1 MKSLTFFLRTAL
13 AQFTTLLNALIRA
26 LQIQRRAQ
34 LIAVLIVSILIG
46 FLVARTVRSTRATQ
60 HQWTSQVSILVT
72 SRNVAVGE
80 SLTDANTHRVALPLA
95 IQPPDA
101 LTKIPPNAQTRIALS
116 SRTALSTSLII
127 RDNARIQ
134 IPSGWRG
141 VAMPT
146 DLVAPTVIAG
156 DHVDVVTADTVIAAG
171 ALVIEVSP
179 TNGITIAVPAE
190 SAAVVATASRNG
202 DASLVLAT

>member
-13 AQFTTLLNALIRA
+13 AQFTTLFNALIRA

-101 LTKIPPNAQTRIALS
+101 LTKIPTNARTRIALS

>member
-1 MKSLTFFLRTAL
+1 MKSLTFFLRTAI
-13 AQFTTLLNALIRA
+13 AQFTTLLNVLIRA

-34 LIAVLIVSILIG
+34 LIAVLVVSVIIG
-46 FLVARTVRSTRATQ
+46 FLVARTVHSTRATQ
-60 HQWTSQVSILVT
+60 QQWTSKVSILVT
-72 SRNVAVGE
+72 SRNLAAGE
-80 SLTDANTHRVALPLA
+80 SLTNENTQYVALPLE
-95 IQPPDA
+95 IQPDEA
-101 LTKIPPNAQTRIALS
+101 LTEIPTNARTRIALP
-116 SRTALSTSLII
+116 SRTALSTAMII

-156 DHVDVVTADTVIAAG
+156 DHVDVVSADAVITAG

>member
-1 MKSLTFFLRTAL
+1 MKSLTFFLRAAI
-13 AQFTTLLNALIRA
+13 AQFTTALNVLIRA

-34 LIAVLIVSILIG
+34 LIAVLVVSVVIG
-46 FLVARTVRSTRATQ
+46 FLVARTMHSTRATQ
-60 HQWTSQVSILVT
+60 HQWASQVSVLVT
-72 SRNVAVGE
+72 SSNIAAGE
-80 SLTDANTHRVALPLA
+80 SLTNANTHRVALPLS

-101 LTKIPPNAQTRIALS
+101 LTEIPTNARMRIALT
-116 SRTALSTSLII
+116 SRTALSTSMII
-127 RDNARIQ
+127 GDNARIQ

-141 VAMPT
+141 VAMPA

-179 TNGITIAVPAE
+179 TNGITIAVPTE

-202 DASLVLAT
+202 EASLVLAT

>member
-1 MKSLTFFLRTAL
+1 MKSLTFFLRTAI
-13 AQFTTLLNALIRA
+13 AQFTTLLNVLIRA

-34 LIAVLIVSILIG
+34 LIAVLVVSILIG
-46 FLVARTVRSTRATQ
+46 FLVARTVHSTRATQ
-60 HQWTSQVSILVT
+60 QQWTSKVSILVT
-72 SRNVAVGE
+72 SRNLAAGE
-80 SLTDANTHRVALPLA
+80 SLTNTNTHRIALPLA
-95 IQPPDA
+95 IQPDEA
-101 LTKIPPNAQTRIALS
+101 LTDIPTNARTRIALP
-116 SRTALSTSLII
+116 SRTALSTAMII

-156 DHVDVVTADTVIAAG
+156 DHVDVVSADAVIAAG
-171 ALVIEVSP
+171 ALVVEVSAN
-179 TNGITIAVPAE
+179 NGITIAVPAE

>member
-1 MKSLTFFLRTAL
+1 MKSLTFFLRTAI
-13 AQFTTLLNALIRA
+13 AQFTTLLNVLIRA

-34 LIAVLIVSILIG
+34 LIAVLVVSILIG
-46 FLVARTVRSTRATQ
+46 FLVARTVHSTRATQ
-60 HQWTSQVSILVT
+60 QQWTSKVSILVT
-72 SRNVAVGE
+72 SHNLAVGE
-80 SLTDANTHRVALPLA
+80 SLTNANTHRVALPLA
-95 IQPPDA
+95 IQPHEA
-101 LTKIPPNAQTRIALS
+101 LTDIPTNARTRIALP
-116 SRTALSTSLII
+116 SRTALSTAMII

-134 IPSGWRG
+134 IPTGWRG

-156 DHVDVVTADTVIAAG
+156 DHVDVVSADAVIAAG
-171 ALVIEVSP
+171 ALVIEVSAN
-179 TNGITIAVPAE
+179 NGITIAVPAE

>member
-34 LIAVLIVSILIG
+34 LIAVLVVSIVIG
-46 FLVARTVRSTRATQ
+46 FFVARTVHSTRAAQ
-60 HQWTSQVSILVT
+60 RQWTSQTSVLVT
-72 SRNVAVGE
+72 SRNLAAGE
-80 SLTDANTHRVALPLA
+80 SLTDANTHHVALPLA
-95 IQPPDA
+95 IQPQAA
-101 LTKIPPNAQTRIALS
+101 LTKIPDNARTRIALS
-116 SRTALSTSLII
+116 SRTALSTSMII

-146 DLVAPTVIAG
+146 DLVAPTVIVG
-156 DHVDVVTADTVIAAG
+156 DHVDVVSADAVIAAG
-171 ALVIEVSP
+171 ALVIEVSAK
-179 TNGITIAVPAE
+179 NGITIAVPAE

>member
-1 MKSLTFFLRTAL
+1 MKSLTFFLRTAI
-13 AQFTTLLNALIRA
+13 AQFTTLLNVLIRA

-34 LIAVLIVSILIG
+34 LIAVLVISVVIG
-46 FLVARTVRSTRATQ
+46 FLVARTVHATRTSQ
-60 HQWTSQVSILVT
+60 HQWASQTSVLVT
-72 SRNVAVGE
+72 TNNVAAGE
-80 SLTDANTHRVALPLA
+80 SLTNANTHRVALPLA

-101 LTKIPPNAQTRIALS
+101 LTEIPTNARMRLALS
-116 SRTALSTSLII
+116 SRTALTSSMII

-171 ALVIEVSP
+171 ALVIEVST

-190 SAAVVATASRNG
+190 SSAVVATASRNG

>member
-1 MKSLTFFLRTAL
+1 MKSLTFFLRTAI
-13 AQFTTLLNALIRA
+13 AQFTTLLNVLIRA
-26 LQIQRRAQ
+26 LQVQRRAQ
-34 LIAVLIVSILIG
+34 FIAVLVVSIVIG
-46 FLVARTVRSTRATQ
+46 FFVARTVHSTRASQ
-60 HQWTSQVSILVT
+60 HQWASQTSVLVT
-72 SRNVAVGE
+72 THNVAAGE
-80 SLTDANTHRVALPLA
+80 SLTNANTHRVALPLA
-95 IQPPDA
+95 IQPHDA
-101 LTKIPPNAQTRIALS
+101 LTEIPTNARMRLALS
-116 SRTALSTSLII
+116 SRTALTASMII
-127 RDNARIQ
+127 RNNARIQ

>member
-1 MKSLTFFLRTAL
+1 MKSLTFFLRTAI
-13 AQFTTLLNALIRA
+13 AQFTTLLNVLIRA

-34 LIAVLIVSILIG
+34 LIAVLVVSILIG
-46 FLVARTVRSTRATQ
+46 FLVARTVHSTRASQ
-60 HQWTSQVSILVT
+60 QQWTSKVSILVT
-72 SRNVAVGE
+72 SRNLAAGE
-80 SLTDANTHRVALPLA
+80 SLTNANTTRVALPLA
-95 IQPPDA
+95 IQPDEA
-101 LTKIPPNAQTRIALS
+101 LTDIPANARTRIALP
-116 SRTALSTSLII
+116 SRTALSSAMII

-156 DHVDVVTADTVIAAG
+156 DHVDVVSADAVIAAG

>member
-1 MKSLTFFLRTAL
+1 MKSLTFFLLTAL
-13 AQFTTLLNALIRA
+13 AQFNTLLNVLIRA

-34 LIAVLIVSILIG
+34 LIAVLVASILIG
-46 FLVARTVRSTRATQ
+46 FFVARTVHSTRTSQ
-60 HQWTSQVSILVT
+60 LQWTSQTSVLVT
-72 SRNVAVGE
+72 SRNLAAGE
-80 SLTDANTHRVALPLA
+80 SLTNANTHRVALPLA
-95 IQPPDA
+95 IQPHEA
-101 LTKIPPNAQTRIALS
+101 LTKIPTDARTRIALS
-116 SRTALSTSLII
+116 SRTALSTSMII
-127 RDNARIQ
+127 LDNARIQ

-156 DHVDVVTADTVIAAG
+156 DHVDVVSADTVIAAG

-179 TNGITIAVPAE
+179 ANGITIAVPAE
-190 SAAVVATASRNG
+190 SSAVVATASRNG

>member
-13 AQFTTLLNALIRA
+13 AQFTTLFNVLIRA

-34 LIAVLIVSILIG
+34 LIAVLVVSVVIG
-46 FLVARTVRSTRATQ
+46 FLVARTVHSTRAT
-60 HQWTSQVSILVT
+60 HQQWASQVSILVT
-72 SRNVAVGE
+72 SRNVAAGE
-80 SLTDANTHRVALPLA
+80 SITNANTHRVALPLA

-101 LTKIPPNAQTRIALS
+101 LTKIPTNARSRIALS
-116 SRTALSTSLII
+116 ARTALSKSMIV

-156 DHVDVVTADTVIAAG
+156 DRVDVVSADAVIAAG
-171 ALVIEVSP
+171 ALVIEVSA

>member
-13 AQFTTLLNALIRA
+13 TQFTTLLNVLIRA

-34 LIAVLIVSILIG
+34 LIAVLVVSILIG
-46 FLVARTVRSTRATQ
+46 FFVARTVHSTRATQ
-60 HQWTSQVSILVT
+60 QQWTSKVSILVT
-72 SRNVAVGE
+72 SRNLAAGE
-80 SLTDANTHRVALPLA
+80 SLTNENTQYVALPIA

-101 LTKIPPNAQTRIALS
+101 LTEIPTNARMRLALS
-116 SRTALSTSLII
+116 SRTTLTSSMII

-171 ALVIEVSP
+171 ALVVEVSP

>member
-13 AQFTTLLNALIRA
+13 AQFTTLFNVLIRA
-26 LQIQRRAQ
+26 LQVQRRAQ
-34 LIAVLIVSILIG
+34 LSAVLVVSVVIG
-46 FLVARTVRSTRATQ
+46 FLVARTVHSTRNTQ
-60 HQWTSQVSILVT
+60 QQWTSQTSVLVT
-72 SRNVAVGE
+72 SRNVADGE
-80 SLTDANTHRVALPLA
+80 SLTNANTHRVALPLA

-101 LTKIPPNAQTRIALS
+101 LTEIPTNARTRIALTS
-116 SRTALSTSLII
+116 HTALSTSMII
-127 RDNARIQ
+127 GDNARIQ
-134 IPSGWRG
+134 IPPGWRG

>member
-13 AQFTTLLNALIRA
+13 AQFTTLFNVLIRA

-34 LIAVLIVSILIG
+34 LIAVLVVSVVIG
-46 FLVARTVRSTRATQ
+46 YLVARTVHSTRATQ
-60 HQWTSQVSILVT
+60 HQWASQTSVLVT
-72 SRNVAVGE
+72 TNNVAAGE
-80 SLTDANTHRVALPLA
+80 SLTNANTHRVALPLA

-101 LTKIPPNAQTRIALS
+101 LTEIPANARMRLALS
-116 SRTALSTSLII
+116 SRTALTSSMII

>member
-13 AQFTTLLNALIRA
+13 TQFTTLLNVLIRA
-26 LQIQRRAQ
+26 LQIQRRVQ
-34 LIAVLIVSILIG
+34 LIAVLVVSILIG
-46 FLVARTVRSTRATQ
+46 FFVARTVHSTRATQ
-60 HQWTSQVSILVT
+60 QQWTSKVSILVT
-72 SRNVAVGE
+72 SRKLAAGE
-80 SLTDANTHRVALPLA
+80 SLTNENTQYIALPIA

-101 LTKIPPNAQTRIALS
+101 LTKIPADARTRIALT
-116 SRTALSTSLII
+116 SRTALSISMII

-156 DHVDVVTADTVIAAG
+156 DHVDVVNADTVIAAG
-171 ALVIEVSP
+171 ALVVEVSP

>member
-13 AQFTTLLNALIRA
+13 AQFTALLNVLIRA

-34 LIAVLIVSILIG
+34 LIAVLVVSVVIG
-46 FLVARTVRSTRATQ
+46 FLVARTVHSTRAT
-60 HQWTSQVSILVT
+60 HQQWASQVSILVT
-72 SRNVAVGE
+72 SRNVAAGE
-80 SLTDANTHRVALPLA
+80 SITNANTHRVALPLA

-101 LTKIPPNAQTRIALS
+101 LTKIPTNARSRLALS
-116 SRTALSTSLII
+116 ARTALSTSMIV

-156 DHVDVVTADTVIAAG
+156 DRVDVVSADAVIAAG
-171 ALVIEVSP
+171 ALVIEVSA

>member
-1 MKSLTFFLRTAL
+1 MKSLTFFLRTAI
-13 AQFTTLLNALIRA
+13 AQFTTLLNVLIRA

-34 LIAVLIVSILIG
+34 LIAVLVVSILIG
-46 FLVARTVRSTRATQ
+46 FFVARTVHSTRATQ
-60 HQWTSQVSILVT
+60 QQWTSKVSILVT
-72 SRNVAVGE
+72 SRNLAAGE
-80 SLTDANTHRVALPLA
+80 SLTNENTQYVALPIA

-101 LTKIPPNAQTRIALS
+101 LTEIPTNARMRLALS
-116 SRTALSTSLII
+116 SRTTLTSSMII
-127 RDNARIQ
+127 RENARIQ
-134 IPSGWRG
+134 SPSGWRG

-171 ALVIEVSP
+171 ALVVEVSP

>member
-34 LIAVLIVSILIG
+34 LIAVLVVSVVIG
-46 FLVARTVRSTRATQ
+46 FFVARTVHLTRASQ
-60 HQWTSQVSILVT
+60 HQWTSKVSILVT
-72 SRNVAVGE
+72 SRNLAAGE
-80 SLTDANTHRVALPLA
+80 SLTNENTQYVALPIA

-101 LTKIPPNAQTRIALS
+101 LMEIPTNARMRLALT
-116 SRTALSTSLII
+116 SRTALTASMII

-156 DHVDVVTADTVIAAG
+156 DHVDVVSADAVIAAG
-171 ALVIEVSP
+171 ALVIEVSAK
-179 TNGITIAVPAE
+179 NGITIAVPAE

>member
-1 MKSLTFFLRTAL
+1 MKSLTFFLRTAI
-13 AQFTTLLNALIRA
+13 AQFTTLLNVLIRA
-26 LQIQRRAQ
+26 LQIQRRVQ
-34 LIAVLIVSILIG
+34 LIAVLVVSILIG
-46 FLVARTVRSTRATQ
+46 FFVARTVHSTRATQ
-60 HQWTSQVSILVT
+60 QQWTSKVSILVT
-72 SRNVAVGE
+72 SRNLAAGE
-80 SLTDANTHRVALPLA
+80 SLTNENTQYVALPIA

-101 LTKIPPNAQTRIALS
+101 LTEIPTNARMRLALS
-116 SRTALSTSLII
+116 SRTTLTSSMII

-171 ALVIEVSP
+171 ALVVEVSP

>member
-1 MKSLTFFLRTAL
+1 MKSLTFFLRTAI
-13 AQFTTLLNALIRA
+13 AQFTTLLNVLIRA
-26 LQIQRRAQ
+26 LQVQRRAQ
-34 LIAVLIVSILIG
+34 FIAVLVVSIVIG
-46 FLVARTVRSTRATQ
+46 FFVARTVHSTRASQ
-60 HQWTSQVSILVT
+60 HQWASKVSILVT
-72 SRNVAVGE
+72 TSNVAAGE
-80 SLTDANTHRVALPLA
+80 SLTNTNTHRVALPLA
-95 IQPPDA
+95 IQPHDA
-101 LTKIPPNAQTRIALS
+101 LTEIPTNARMRLALS
-116 SRTALSTSLII
+116 SRTALTASMII
-127 RDNARIQ
+127 RNNARIQ

>member
-1 MKSLTFFLRTAL
+1 MKSLTFFLRTAI
-13 AQFTTLLNALIRA
+13 AQFTTLLNVLVRA

-34 LIAVLIVSILIG
+34 LIAVLAVSVIIG
-46 FLVARTVRSTRATQ
+46 FLVARTVHSTRASQ
-60 HQWTSQVSILVT
+60 HQWASKVSILVT
-72 SRNVAVGE
+72 TNNVAAGE
-80 SLTDANTHRVALPLA
+80 SLTNANTHLVALPLA

-101 LTKIPPNAQTRIALS
+101 LTEIPANARMRLALS
-116 SRTALSTSLII
+116 SRTALTTSMII

>member
-1 MKSLTFFLRTAL
+1 MKSLTFFLRTAI
-13 AQFTTLLNALIRA
+13 AQFTTLLNVLIRA
-26 LQIQRRAQ
+26 LQVQRRAQ
-34 LIAVLIVSILIG
+34 FIAVLVVSIVIG
-46 FLVARTVRSTRATQ
+46 FFVARTVHSTRASQ
-60 HQWTSQVSILVT
+60 HQWASQTSVLVT
-72 SRNVAVGE
+72 THNVAAGE
-80 SLTDANTHRVALPLA
+80 SLTNANTHRVALPLA
-95 IQPPDA
+95 IQPHDA
-101 LTKIPPNAQTRIALS
+101 LTEIPTNARMRLALS
-116 SRTALSTSLII
+116 SRTALTASMII

>member
-13 AQFTTLLNALIRA
+13 AQFTTLFNVLIRA

-34 LIAVLIVSILIG
+34 LIAVLVVSVVIG
-46 FLVARTVRSTRATQ
+46 FLVARTVHSTRAT
-60 HQWTSQVSILVT
+60 HQQWASQVSILVT
-72 SRNVAVGE
+72 SRNVAAGE
-80 SLTDANTHRVALPLA
+80 SITNANTHRVALPLA

-101 LTKIPPNAQTRIALS
+101 LTKIPTNARSRIALS
-116 SRTALSTSLII
+116 ARTALSTSMIV

-156 DHVDVVTADTVIAAG
+156 DRVDVVSADAVIAAG
-171 ALVIEVSP
+171 ALVIEVSA

>member
-1 MKSLTFFLRTAL
+1 MKSLTFFLRTAV
-13 AQFTTLLNALIRA
+13 AQFTTLLNVLIRA

-34 LIAVLIVSILIG
+34 LIAVLVVSILIG
-46 FLVARTVRSTRATQ
+46 FLVARTVHSTRATQ
-60 HQWTSQVSILVT
+60 QQWTSKVSILVT
-72 SRNVAVGE
+72 SHNLAVGE
-80 SLTDANTHRVALPLA
+80 SLTNANTHRVALPLA
-95 IQPPDA
+95 IQPHEA
-101 LTKIPPNAQTRIALS
+101 LTDIPTNARTRIALP
-116 SRTALSTSLII
+116 SRTALSTAMII

-134 IPSGWRG
+134 IPTGWRG

-156 DHVDVVTADTVIAAG
+156 DHVDVVSADAVIAAG
-171 ALVIEVSP
+171 ALVIEVSAN
-179 TNGITIAVPAE
+179 NGITIAVPAE

>member
-13 AQFTTLLNALIRA
+13 AQFTTLFNVLIRA
-26 LQIQRRAQ
+26 LQVQRRAQ
-34 LIAVLIVSILIG
+34 LIAVLVVSVVIG
-46 FLVARTVRSTRATQ
+46 FLVARTVHSTRAT
-60 HQWTSQVSILVT
+60 HQQWASQVSILVT
-72 SRNVAVGE
+72 SRNVAAGE
-80 SLTDANTHRVALPLA
+80 SITNANTHRVALPLA

-101 LTKIPPNAQTRIALS
+101 LTKIPTNARSRIALS
-116 SRTALSTSLII
+116 ARTALSTSMIV

-156 DHVDVVTADTVIAAG
+156 DRVDVVSADAVIAAG

>member
-13 AQFTTLLNALIRA
+13 AQFTTLLNVLIRA

-34 LIAVLIVSILIG
+34 LIAVLVVSILIG
-46 FLVARTVRSTRATQ
+46 FFVARTVHSTRATQ
-60 HQWTSQVSILVT
+60 QQWTSKVSILVT
-72 SRNVAVGE
+72 SRNLAAGE
-80 SLTDANTHRVALPLA
+80 SLTNENTQYVALPLA
-95 IQPPDA
+95 IQPHQA
-101 LTKIPPNAQTRIALS
+101 LTKIPTDARTRIALS
-116 SRTALSTSLII
+116 SRTALSSSMII

-146 DLVAPTVIAG
+146 DLVTPTVIAG
-156 DHVDVVTADTVIAAG
+156 DHVDVVSADAVIAAG

-190 SAAVVATASRNG
+190 SSAVVATASRNG

>member
-13 AQFTTLLNALIRA
+13 AQFTALLNVLIRA
-26 LQIQRRAQ
+26 LQVQRRAQ

-46 FLVARTVRSTRATQ
+46 FLVARTVHSTRATQ

-101 LTKIPPNAQTRIALS
+101 LTKIPTNARMRLALS
-116 SRTALSTSLII
+116 SRTALTTSMII

-141 VAMPT
+141 VAMPA

>member
-1 MKSLTFFLRTAL
+1 MKSLTFFLRTAI
-13 AQFTTLLNALIRA
+13 AQFTTLLNVLIRG

-34 LIAVLIVSILIG
+34 LIAVLVVSILIG
-46 FLVARTVRSTRATQ
+46 FFVARTVHSTRATQ
-60 HQWTSQVSILVT
+60 QQWASHVSILVT
-72 SRNVAVGE
+72 TNNVAAGE
-80 SLTDANTHRVALPLA
+80 SLTNANTHRIALPLA

-101 LTKIPPNAQTRIALS
+101 LTEIPTNARMRLALS
-116 SRTALSTSLII
+116 SRTALTASMII

>member
-1 MKSLTFFLRTAL
+1 MKSLTFFLRTAI
-13 AQFTTLLNALIRA
+13 AQFTTLLNVLIRA

-34 LIAVLIVSILIG
+34 LIAILVVSVVIG
-46 FLVARTVRSTRATQ
+46 FLVARTVHATRTTQ
-60 HQWTSQVSILVT
+60 HQWASQVSVLVT
-72 SRNVAVGE
+72 SSNVAAGE
-80 SLTDANTHRVALPLA
+80 SLTNANTHRSALPLA

-101 LTKIPPNAQTRIALS
+101 LTEIPTNARMRLALS
-116 SRTALSTSLII
+116 ARTALTASMII

-134 IPSGWRG
+134 IPTGWRG

-190 SAAVVATASRNG
+190 FAAVVATASRNG

>member
-1 MKSLTFFLRTAL
+1 MKSLTFFLRTAIV
-13 AQFTTLLNALIRA
+13 QFTTLLNVLIRA

-34 LIAVLIVSILIG
+34 LIAVLVVSILIG
-46 FLVARTVRSTRATQ
+46 FFVARTVHATRATQ

-72 SRNVAVGE
+72 SRNVAAGE
-80 SLTDANTHRVALPLA
+80 SLTNANTHHVALPLA

-101 LTKIPPNAQTRIALS
+101 LTEIPINARMRLALS
-116 SRTALSTSLII
+116 SRTALTASMII

-179 TNGITIAVPAE
+179 SNGITIAVPAE

>member
-13 AQFTTLLNALIRA
+13 AQFTALLNVLIRA

-34 LIAVLIVSILIG
+34 LIAVLVVSVVIG
-46 FLVARTVRSTRATQ
+46 FLVARTVHSTRAT
-60 HQWTSQVSILVT
+60 HQQWASQVSILVT
-72 SRNVAVGE
+72 SRNVAAGE
-80 SLTDANTHRVALPLA
+80 SITNANTHRVALPLA

-101 LTKIPPNAQTRIALS
+101 LTKIPTNARSRIALS
-116 SRTALSTSLII
+116 ARTALSTSMIV

-156 DHVDVVTADTVIAAG
+156 DRVDVVSADAVIAAG
-171 ALVIEVSP
+171 ALVIEVSA
-179 TNGITIAVPAE
+179 TNGITIAVPSE

>member
-13 AQFTTLLNALIRA
+13 AQFTTLFNVLIRA

-34 LIAVLIVSILIG
+34 LIAVLVVSVVIG
-46 FLVARTVRSTRATQ
+46 FLVARTVHSTRAT
-60 HQWTSQVSILVT
+60 HQQWASQVSILVT
-72 SRNVAVGE
+72 SRNVAAGE
-80 SLTDANTHRVALPLA
+80 SITNANTHRVALPLA

-101 LTKIPPNAQTRIALS
+101 LTKIPTNARSRIALS
-116 SRTALSTSLII
+116 ARTALSTSMIV

-156 DHVDVVTADTVIAAG
+156 DRVDVVSADAVIAAG